1 MTVWAP
7 ADLYIFIPG
16 MSFIRL
22 DTMRTID
29 WNDASSSIA
38 MIDQTLLPV
47 ECKVIE
53 CKTLSSLCEAIV
65 SLRIRGGPPALA
77 SQEWDSSCSY
87 PEQ

>member
-65 SLRIRGGPPALA
+65 SLRIRGGPPALGVA
-77 SQEWDSSCSY
+77 GVG
-87 PEQ
+87 